1 MNTTP
6 KISVAITDD
15 HTLFR
20 NGIKEQV
27 NRQDDLKVVLTA
39 ENGEDLLCQLDAVK
53 SLPDVFLLDISMPVM
68 NGYETIIHLKR
79 RLPHAKVVALSM
91 YDDEFPVISMLS
103 KGAGAFLPKGAEPE
117 ELYTAIRTVYMDGTY
132 VNAKV
137 ANLPGSQ
144 KELAA
149 LVPNITDRQME
160 FLAYCATDF
169 SYKEIAEK
177 MGISTRT
184 VENYCESLFRKLEVN
199 NRIGL
204 AMFAIRAGLVINVEV
219 MGS

>member
-1 MNTTP
+1 M
-6 KISVAITDD
+6 
-15 HTLFR
+15 
-20 NGIKEQV
+20 
-27 NRQDDLKVVLTA
+27 VLTA
-39 ENGEDLLCQLDAVK
+39 ENGEDLLCQLNATK

-68 NGYETIIHLKR
+68 NGYETMTRLKHR
-79 RLPHAKVVALSM
+79 WPDVKAIALSM
-91 YDDEFPVISMLS
+91 YDDDFPVISMLS
-103 KGAGAFLPKGAEPE
+103 KGAGAFLPKDAEPE
-117 ELYTAIRTVYMDGTY
+117 ELYAAIRMVNEDGAF
-132 VNAKV
+132 VNTKV
-137 ANLPGSQ
+137 AHLPRSQ
-144 KELAA
+144 KELAR
-149 LVPNITDRQME
+149 LIPNITDRQME